1 VMNGIGVGLGLGLGL
16 GVRGPRWFPAF
27 HSRSRAASRFA
38 NGFGA
43 FPKAANW
50 EEFPSVAETRRTRK
64 SRNLLA
70 LVPVLALLLSSS
82 PLHAVAEERTKDVQP
97 EAAANVVQNS
107 THLLIIAGL
116 GGEKPYS
123 DAFFGYGK
131 LLAQAA
137 VDGYGVPAANVTFLA
152 ESADRD
158 PVIDGRSGKAEIEA
172 AFTKLAT
179 ASRPNDAVMIVLIGH
194 GTFNAGESKLSLPG
208 PDLTAQD
215 FAMLVDRL
223 EGRRIAFINTT
234 SASGEFLEAVA
245 QPGRVVLTATKS
257 GMERNQTVFPRYF
270 VTAYAE
276 DVADTDKD
284 GRVSLLEAFV
294 YAQHET
300 VRSYEQD
307 GRLLTEHAVLDDDG
321 DGEGIAEPGEGTDE
335 GALASAFF
343 LGVRRAVADQPPPNA
358 TPALQAL
365 YAQKQ
370 QLEQQIAALRGRKSS
385 MPESEYQKQLEPLLI
400 DLALTSQEIRKLEG
414 KTP

>member
-1 VMNGIGVGLGLGLGL
+1 MQGARALFTSPLLFLKSGCASVT
-16 GVRGPRWFPAF
+16 
-27 HSRSRAASRFA
+27 SRQVDQYPFL
-38 NGFGA
+38 
-43 FPKAANW
+43 P
-50 EEFPSVAETRRTRK
+50 
-64 SRNLLA
+64 LA
-70 LVPVLALLLSSS
+70 LALPLALPFAQ
-82 PLHAVAEERTKDVQP
+82 PLGAEERTNHGQVEP
-97 EAAANVVQNS
+97 TANVVQNT
-107 THLLIIAGL
+107 THLLIISGL

-152 ESADRD
+152 EAADRD
-158 PVIDGRSGKAEIEA
+158 PVVDGRSGKAEIEA

-179 ASRPNDAVMIVLIGH
+179 ASKPNDAIMIVLIGH

-223 EGRRIAFINTT
+223 DGRRIAFVNTT
-234 SASGEFLEAVA
+234 SASGEFMKTIAK
-245 QPGRVVLTATKS
+245 PGRVVLTATKS

-284 GRVSLLEAFV
+284 GRVSLLEAFA
-294 YAQHET
+294 YAQRET

-321 DGEGIAEPGEGTDE
+321 DGTGIAAADEEGDE
-335 GALASAFF
+335 GALAGAFH
-343 LGVRRAVADQPPPNA
+343 LGVRRAVAEQPPANA
-358 TPALQAL
+358 TPELQAL

-370 QLEQQIAALRGRKSS
+370 QLEQQIAELRGRKST
-385 MPESEYQKQLEPLLI
+385 MPEAEYQKQLEPLLI
-400 DLALTSQEIRKLEG
+400 ELALASQEIRKLEG
-414 KTP
+414 KSP